1 MNHLK
6 MQWLEGRGP
15 YYCLDW
21 VNKME
26 DELLEEVTIMTPT
39 KYDHSLKDPYLDLVP
54 MVYTIEDFLRYSPKG
69 KLHTSL
75 ESILFS

>member
-1 MNHLK
+1 MQNVKDTWLK
-6 MQWLEGRGP
+6 EQGA